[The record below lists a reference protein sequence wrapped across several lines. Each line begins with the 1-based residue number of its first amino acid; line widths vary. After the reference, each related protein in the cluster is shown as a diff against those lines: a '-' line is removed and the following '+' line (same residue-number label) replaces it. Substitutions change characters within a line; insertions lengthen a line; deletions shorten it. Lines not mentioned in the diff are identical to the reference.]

1 MFGGFIIGYIL
12 CLETVV
18 HLYRR
23 IGAALAGLT
32 AFVVIAGSAIA
43 QDTGDTAAML
53 SPRVIG
59 NADAP
64 VTIVEYF

>member
-1 MFGGFIIGYIL
+1 
-12 CLETVV
+12 
-18 HLYRR
+18 
-23 IGAALAGLT
+23 
-32 AFVVIAGSAIA
+32 VIAGSAIA

-64 VTIVEYF
+64 VTIVEYFSLTCPHCASFHNDVYDELKKK